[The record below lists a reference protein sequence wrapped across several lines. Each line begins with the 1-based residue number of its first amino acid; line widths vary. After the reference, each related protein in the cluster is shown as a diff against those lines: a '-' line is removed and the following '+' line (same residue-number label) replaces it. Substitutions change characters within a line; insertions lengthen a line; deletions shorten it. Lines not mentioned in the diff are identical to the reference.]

1 MQQIEN
7 FTLQFFNTES
17 RKKEKVT
24 LPRDRRVKLYTCGPT
39 VYNFAHIG
47 NFRAY
52 IFEDL
57 LRRTLKFFKYEV
69 EQVMNITDVDDKT
82 INGANQ
88 KGVTLEA
95 FVKPFEEAFFHDL
108 NTLRIEKV
116 EHYPK
121 ATHYIPQMIDLI
133 QSLLDQEV
141 AYQGSDGS
149 VYFAIDKF
157 ERYGC
162 LSHLKL
168 SDLQSGASRRVAHD
182 EYDKENASDFVL
194 WKGYDQE
201 RDGTIYWDSPFGKG
215 RPGWHLE
222 CSTMAMEIL
231 GPSID
236 IHCGAVDN
244 IFPHHE
250 NEIAQSEAC
259 TGKQFVR
266 YWLHA
271 EHLIVDG
278 KKMSKSLGNFFTL
291 RDLLEK
297 GYTGREIRYML
308 LQTHYKT
315 QLNFTL
321 EELDAVRHSLNRL
334 QDFIRRLKEVDTQ
347 EGAGKAAPLIES
359 AFEQFAKGIADDLN
373 ISISLAALFELVRE
387 TNRLIDE
394 NQISKIEAENV
405 ADLLKAFNQVLSVL
419 EFEQEEE
426 MPENIQALL
435 DQRKSARANKEWN
448 RSDELRDE
456 LHALGYLVEDTPK
469 GQRVKAL

>member
-1 MQQIEN
+1 MQAIEN
-7 FTLQFFNTES
+7 FPIQFFNTES
-17 RKKEKVT
+17 RKKEVAA
-24 LPRDRRVKLYTCGPT
+24 LPRDRKITMYTCGPT

-57 LRRTLKFFKYEV
+57 LRRTLKYFNYQV

-88 KGVTLEA
+88 NGVTLEA
-95 FVKPFEEAFFHDL
+95 FIQPFEEAFFHDL
-108 NTLRIEKV
+108 QTLGIEKV

-121 ATHYIPQMIDLI
+121 ATHYIPQMITLI
-133 QSLLDQEV
+133 QTLLEKEV

-157 ERYGC
+157 TRYGC
-162 LSHLKL
+162 LSHLNL
-168 SDLQSGASRRVAHD
+168 DDLKSGASERVAND

-194 WKGYDQE
+194 WKGYDE
-201 RDGTIYWDSPFGKG
+201 KRDGPIYWDSPFGKG

-236 IHCGAVDN
+236 IHCGGVDN

-259 TGKQFVR
+259 TGKQFVK
-266 YWLHA
+266 YWMHA

-278 KKMSKSLGNFFTL
+278 KKMSKSLGNFHTL
-291 RDLLEK
+291 RDLLSQ

-315 QLNFTL
+315 QLNFTID
-321 EELDAVRHSLNRL
+321 ELDAVKHSLNRL
-334 QDFIRRLKEVDTQ
+334 QDFIVRLKEVESQGDF
-347 EGAGKAAPLIES
+347 GKAAGQIES
-359 AFEQFAKGIADDLN
+359 CFERFSKGIADDLN
-373 ISISLAALFELVRE
+373 ISVSLAALFDLVRE
-387 TNRLIDE
+387 GNRLIDE
-394 NQISKIEAENV
+394 NQISQKEAEKV
-405 ADLLKAFNQVLSVL
+405 LDLLKTFNNILAVLQ
-419 EFEQEEE
+419 FEQEESL
-426 MPENIQALL
+426 PENIQDLL
-435 DQRKSARANKEWN
+435 DQRKNARTNKEWK
-448 RSDELRDE
+448 RSDELRDQ
-456 LHALGYLVEDTPK
+456 LQNLGYLVEDTPK